1 MNIFYYHIGK
11 ILCRAFGGRLSCV
24 ATICFCFCG
33 VRTEPDATATA
44 LRLMQ

>member
-11 ILCRAFGGRLSCV
+11 TLCRAFGGILSCV
-24 ATICFCFCG
+24 VTICLCFFG
-33 VRTEPDATATA
+33 GRTELLATGTA

>member
-11 ILCRAFGGRLSCV
+11 ILCCAFGGRLSCV
-24 ATICFCFCG
+24 VTICFCFWG
-33 VRTEPDATATA
+33 VRNESLATATA